1 MTIRRADVL
10 GLALVGGAFVL
21 AASLYGRL
29 PDAVPTHWD
38 YRGRPDGFMPK
49 PLGAFLLPAM
59 AAGVWAVLA
68 LLPALSPR
76 GFSIER
82 FRATYD
88 VVRSTVL
95 VFLVFV
101 CLVQLLVAAGWQI
114 GVPSLITVAIGL
126 LLAVLGNY
134 MGKIRRNFFV
144 GVRTPWTL
152 ASEEVWL
159 LTHRVAG
166 KLFAAA
172 GTIVVGASLLGAGPW
187 VLPVSLGLAALASV
201 VLSYVYY
208 LRVEGRP
215 AR

>member
-21 AASLYGRL
+21 AASLYSHL
-29 PDAVPTHWD
+29 PDSVPTHWD

-49 PLGAFLLPAM
+49 PLGAFFLPAV
-59 AAGVWAVLA
+59 AALVWAVLA

-76 GFSIER
+76 GFSMER

-88 VVRSTVL
+88 AVRSAILAFV
-95 VFLVFV
+95 VFV
-101 CLVQLLVAAGWQI
+101 CAVQLLVSAGWQ
-114 GVPSLITVAIGL
+114 VSLPSLITTAIGL

-159 LTHRVAG
+159 RTHRVAG
-166 KLFAAA
+166 GLFAAA
-172 GTIVVGASLLGAGPW
+172 GAIVAAAGVLGASGW
-187 VLPVSLGLAALASV
+187 VLPVSVGIAALGSV
-201 VLSYVYY
+201 AISYVYY
-208 LRVEGRP
+208 LRLEGRT
-215 AR
+215 AH